1 MCVEKYDVHIDKTLL
16 CEVDFAHNCI
26 DVQCPTRNGEI
37 NISTISFGI
46 QNRSVGKGF
55 LFRESESIGREKIA
69 SVLRRCFGKLCV
81 MEEGAPI
88 EFDFTAFDWNVHIVQ
103 TMRGDERAAIKWAS
117 RSGLCD

>member
-46 QNRSVGKGF
+46 QNRRVGKGF

-69 SVLRRCFGKLCV
+69 SVLLHCFGKLCV

-88 EFDFTAFDWNVHIVQ
+88 EFDFTAFDWNVHIVP
-103 TMRGDERAAIKWAS
+103 TMRGDERAAIKWA
-117 RSGLCD
+117 